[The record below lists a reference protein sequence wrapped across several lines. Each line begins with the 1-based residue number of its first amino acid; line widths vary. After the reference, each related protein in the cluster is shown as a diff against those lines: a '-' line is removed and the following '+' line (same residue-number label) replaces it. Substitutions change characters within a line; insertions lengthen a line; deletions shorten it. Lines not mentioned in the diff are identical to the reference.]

1 MIKKLSIDG
10 YKSLNNF
17 TIEFNKGLNILV
29 GPNGVGKTNICQS
42 LSLLNALT
50 TNSLNELFTQYGGVS
65 SIFNI
70 KNSNLEDK
78 KITISCSGNTDGRF
92 RNENYELLYEYK
104 VSINVTNDALCITEE
119 DLLIKR
125 RSKKGRF
132 KNILSIKQNDNDLTA
147 NILDKELIGHYSVIN
162 KDDNKLKITLED
174 DDERNSFLNLF
185 SKLFFVVHTVSRDF
199 FKIKTLNINPSIAR
213 EACDITEP
221 KEMIGTGKYLA
232 NNINLFSTK
241 KKESL
246 YEINS
251 FLEQIIPNFSN
262 INARIS
268 EISMKRYFSLS
279 DKFENEFNSNCLSDG
294 TIKILALLVGII
306 TQKDNTT
313 IIEEPENYMH
323 PYANKLL
330 INYLRETYENGIC
343 ILTSHSETILNL
355 VKPEELIICEIDKEN
370 TTCSRLKDI
379 EQIKEIISLTGF
391 GCGYHYVSGNLGGIP
406 NF

>member
-1 MIKKLSIDG
+1 MIQKLEIDG

-17 TIEFNKGLNILV
+17 SIEFNRGLNILV

-50 TNSLNELFTQYGGVS
+50 TNSLNELFTQFGGVS

-70 KNSNLEDK
+70 KNSKLEDK
-78 KITISCSGNTDGRF
+78 QITIKCNGYTDGTF
-92 RNENYELLYEYK
+92 RKESYELLYEYSVIIK
-104 VSINVTNDALCITEE
+104 VLNDSLCITEE

-125 RSKKGRF
+125 KSKKGRF
-132 KNILSIKQNDNDLTA
+132 KNILTVKQSNDLIVA
-147 NILDKELIGHYSVIN
+147 NILDKELIGHYSVVN
-162 KDDNKLKITLED
+162 KDDNKLKISLEE
-174 DDERNSFLNLF
+174 DDERNSFLSLF
-185 SKLFFVVHTVSRDF
+185 SKLFFVVHTVSKDF

-221 KEMIGTGKYLA
+221 AEMIGNGKYLA

-241 KKESL
+241 KKEYL
-246 YEINS
+246 YEVNS
-251 FLEQIIPNFSN
+251 FLEQIIPNFSS

-279 DKFENEFNSNCLSDG
+279 DKFDNEFNSNCLSDG

-330 INYLRETYENGIC
+330 INYLRETYNNGIC

-355 VKPEELIICEIDKEN
+355 VKPEELIICEIDREN
-370 TTCSRLKDI
+370 TTCSRLKNID
-379 EQIKEIISLTGF
+379 EIKEVISLTGF

>member
-1 MIKKLSIDG
+1 
-10 YKSLNNF
+10 
-17 TIEFNKGLNILV
+17 
-29 GPNGVGKTNICQS
+29 
-42 LSLLNALT
+42 
-50 TNSLNELFTQYGGVS
+50 
-65 SIFNI
+65 
-70 KNSNLEDK
+70 
-78 KITISCSGNTDGRF
+78 
-92 RNENYELLYEYK
+92 
-104 VSINVTNDALCITEE
+104 
-119 DLLIKR
+119 
-125 RSKKGRF
+125 
-132 KNILSIKQNDNDLTA
+132 
-147 NILDKELIGHYSVIN
+147 
-162 KDDNKLKITLED
+162 
-174 DDERNSFLNLF
+174 
-185 SKLFFVVHTVSRDF
+185 
-199 FKIKTLNINPSIAR
+199 
-213 EACDITEP
+213 
-221 KEMIGTGKYLA
+221 MIGTGKYLA